1 MNNGSHKYISELLGK
16 STIDTNTYGKSSGR
30 NGNYSTNYQNSGRE
44 LLTPDEVRMLDNKYA
59 ILFIRGELPV
69 KDLKFN
75 LFEHKNAQFSGL
87 GKAKPYIHGGTENAV
102 GTISFTYDEVTNDFE
117 STNEIITDYE
127 LLSEEEIEKW
137 LNESEEK

>member
-59 ILFIRGELPV
+59 ILFIRGERPV

-75 LFEHKNAQFSGL
+75 LLEHKNIELSGL
-87 GKAKPYIHGGTENAV
+87 KGKIYIHGGTENETGEIIKSYNYGKIV
-102 GTISFTYDEVTNDFE
+102 EIVDVKTND
-117 STNEIITDYE
+117 YA
-127 LLSEEEIEKW
+127 LLDSEELERF
-137 LNESEEK
+137 LSESEEKR